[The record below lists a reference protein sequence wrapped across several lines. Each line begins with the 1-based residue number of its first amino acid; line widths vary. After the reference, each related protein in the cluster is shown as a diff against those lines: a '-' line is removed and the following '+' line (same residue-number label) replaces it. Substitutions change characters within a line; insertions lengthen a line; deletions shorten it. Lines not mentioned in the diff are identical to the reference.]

1 MRSKGDKETNFARI
15 FLKVESLLMS
25 HEFQL
30 QYNNRKIQNLTI
42 NPNKSNKP
50 QNPEIYR
57 V

>member
-30 QYNNRKIQNLTI
+30 QYNNRKIKNLTI

-50 QNPEIYR
+50 QNPEI
-57 V
+57 